1 MGQGAKSRVPN
12 GGSKGG
18 AKANAGSYWNSKNKQ
33 KKPKKAKEEIAP
45 AKGSSLRYV
54 LLGLLV
60 ALISVAAG
68 QLKRMTLNKAHKA
81 NDASS

>member
-18 AKANAGSYWNSKNKQ
+18 AKANAGSYWNSKNKGQ
-33 KKPKKAKEEIAP
+33 RKPKKLKEEVAP
-45 AKGSSLRYV
+45 AKGSSLRQV
-54 LLGLLV
+54 LLALLV

-68 QLKRMTLNKAHKA
+68 KIERMT
-81 NDASS
+81 S